1 MQWGDEE
8 HQRLFKLIYEDTG
21 TYHPAYLNKP
31 ALRDDC
37 IKYLDAFR
45 LLSASRLWSEVGP
58 QPIQV
63 SAISAYLSMVGIEDI
78 STKLKY
84 LRLFRIMD
92 VVVIDHITEQRKKA
106 RT

>member
-1 MQWGDEE
+1 MQWGDEGSVK
-8 HQRLFKLIYEDTG
+8 LFKLIYEDTG
-21 TYHPAYLNKP
+21 HHHPAYLNKP

-58 QPIQV
+58 QPIQL
-63 SAISAYLSMVGIEDI
+63 SEIKAYMQLVGIKDK

-84 LRLFRIMD
+84 VRLIRSMD
-92 VVVIDHITEQRKKA
+92 SVTLKHIHAERDKA
-106 RT
+106 RK